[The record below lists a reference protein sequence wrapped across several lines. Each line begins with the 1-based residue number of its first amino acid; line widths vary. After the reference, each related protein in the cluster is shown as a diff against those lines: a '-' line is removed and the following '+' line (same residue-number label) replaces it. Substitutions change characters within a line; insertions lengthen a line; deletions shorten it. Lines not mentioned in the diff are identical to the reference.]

1 MKKIFANATSMA
13 KKSVILGTALLMAGV
28 ANADNIQFQ
37 DSLVKELCVENWD
50 IDGDGELSYDEAMQV
65 ESLGSVFEGM
75 PVTTFEELQYFTGLE
90 KIEDWAFAECTSLQK
105 VTLPTDV
112 KNIGEEAF
120 YHCVKLIGMDIPA
133 EVSEIGKAAF
143 KSCGSLKA
151 MVIPGNVKKIG
162 DRTFQYCV
170 ALTSITLEDGV
181 TSIGSRTLADC
192 YALQFISLPSSVTE
206 VGTYA
211 FENSGI
217 KSIKLSGNL
226 PEITPYMMAGMN
238 SLTTIDLQYNCKTI
252 GKHAFEGCT
261 ALVSITLPPCV
272 ENIDSKAFNKCGNLK
287 WVYVMPETPPTLA
300 ADAFMKGVDGKYLP
314 TIYVQESV
322 ESIYAGIDT
331 WSNFSRLWTMIIIN
345 MAKQFT
351 SFTSN
356 FDADFSGSDLEVF
369 SVAGCTEAKEVILEE
384 VEDKYVPAYTGENND
399 EFHGVLLRGVKG
411 QSYNYKMGEK
421 KGTQTELLRRK
432 NFMVGCT
439 NDWYIEPETESSY
452 NYILNNNTFKVF
464 DNAGI
469 IKSGK
474 AYLSLPKDILHGGK
488 ELNAKMVGFDTEATD
503 ITYII
508 KKDVNGEEKYYSIDG
523 EEIDKPKGIYI
534 HGGKKYLTGVE

>member
-1 MKKIFANATSMA
+1 MKTLTEKASGMMR
-13 KKSVILGTALLMAGV
+13 KSVMLGMAILMAGV

-37 DSLVKELCVENWD
+37 DSMVKELCVENWD

-90 KIEDWAFAECTSLQK
+90 KIEDWAFAECTTLQK
-105 VTLPTDV
+105 VTLPADI

-120 YHCVKLIGMDIPA
+120 YHCVKLTGMDIPA

-143 KSCGSLKA
+143 KSCGSLKT
-151 MVIPGNVKKIG
+151 MIIPGNVKKIG

-252 GKHAFEGCT
+252 GRHAFEGCT
-261 ALVSITLPPCV
+261 ALVSITLPPYV

-300 ADAFMKGVDGKYLP
+300 ADAFMKGADGKYLP

-322 ESIYAGIDT
+322 ESIYAGNDT

-356 FDADFSGSDLEVF
+356 FDADFSGSELDVF
-369 SVAGCTEAKEVILEE
+369 SVAGCTDAKEVILEE

-452 NYILNNNTFKVF
+452 NYILNNNAFKVF

-488 ELNAKMVGFDTEATD
+488 ELNAKMVSFDTEATD

-523 EEIDKPKGIYI
+523 VEIDKPKGIYI
-534 HGGKKYLTGVE
+534 HGGKKYMTGAE